1 MQSIFISK
9 KKKYAK
15 HLFPHHDYKSF
26 KKKKKKAT
34 VCPSDKES
42 IWMCHKCFQE
52 LLYNNKLFLNLEV
65 VFG

>member
-1 MQSIFISK
+1 MQSICSHTMITS
-9 KKKYAK
+9 
-15 HLFPHHDYKSF
+15 HL